1 MNQRLYI
8 VLLCLQIVG
17 FIMMLVIYI
26 GRNMLTISDFTL
38 GFLEG
43 VSLTLIVAGFC
54 SQIVKRRKGLKK

>member
-26 GRNMLTISDFTL
+26 GRNMLAISDFTL

-54 SQIVKRRKGLKK
+54 AQIVKRRKGLKK

>member
-1 MNQRLYI
+1 
-8 VLLCLQIVG
+8 
-17 FIMMLVIYI
+17 MMLVIYI